1 MQLDA
6 AVEMPSVLQHTHGS
20 ITALFFFPSII
31 LLAKETDLDRVA
43 RTTAGADPIPKYEQP
58 SSGRDRERGSFPS
71 ASWAQECAVDSPE
84 VVQLKEQAK

>member
-6 AVEMPSVLQHTHGS
+6 DVEMPSVLQHTHGS

-43 RTTAGADPIPKYEQP
+43 RTTAGAQIRFQNTNSHHQVEIGSVVLSPPHH
-58 SSGRDRERGSFPS
+58 GRKNARSTR
-71 ASWAQECAVDSPE
+71 
-84 VVQLKEQAK
+84 LK